1 MDSVNIFVIRLIIAD
16 NQPLVR
22 HGIRSILE
30 QTPDID
36 VVGEAANGADVMD
49 LVTRLRPNIVLLDME
64 LSGPCA
70 GEVSSWICQHHPETI
85 GLAFSAQPQGAQLA
99 EMLDAGVVGHLDKT
113 LPPSQIVQAIRRA
126 AQGESLFSAE
136 QLLHAHRWCT
146 GVQACW
152 NDLTQREHEVLRLL
166 AQGINAHE
174 IAQRLCISPH
184 TVDTHL
190 RNLTHKLKVSNR
202 IEAIA
207 WAWNNGLVEKSQPQ
221 E

>member
-1 MDSVNIFVIRLIIAD
+1 MDTSIIRLVIAD
-16 NQPLVR
+16 NQPLAR

-36 VVGEAANGADVMD
+36 VVGEAADGAEVMA
-49 LVTRLRPNIVLLDME
+49 LVTRLRPDIVLLDIE

-70 GEVSSWICQHHPETI
+70 GEVGSWICQHHQETI
-85 GLAFSAQPQGAQLA
+85 SLAFSANPQAAQLA
-99 EMLDAGVVGHLDKT
+99 EMLDAGAAGYLDKT
-113 LPPSQIVQAIRRA
+113 LPPAQIVQAIRRA
-126 AQGESLFSAE
+126 VQGENLFSAE

-152 NDLTQREHEVLRLL
+152 NYLTQREQEVLMFL
-166 AQGINAHE
+166 AQGINARE

-190 RNLTHKLKVSNR
+190 RNLIHKLKVSNR